1 MTSALYLL
9 LEEKLHLQ
17 SCGYL
22 PNLSILECNAIAYQ
36 HIACTTQCKQL
47 TCDRLQE
54 ASRVPKAIIVAS
66 VTQKGQ
72 FMINNNASKFEMDV
86 QKTREII
93 RCRK

>member
-17 SCGYL
+17 SCGCL

-47 TCDRLQE
+47 TCDKLQE
-54 ASRVPKAIIVAS
+54 AIVAY

-93 RCRK
+93 HCRK